1 MLIDGARAIASCLR
15 WVRALH
21 SRLGLA
27 GVVIIA
33 IALSVVAPLGAV
45 AWADPTP
52 VPTPVIPPIPV
63 VDVGDTIINPDTG
76 LPETVTTLV
85 GPDAV
90 ITSKGNA
97 ILLADAVGQTF
108 TGTAADG
115 VTPVTYTVTAVTPNA
130 INPSFGA
137 TSLTLVDASNN
148 VTTATVVTDESAA
161 LAAVPAQAPSGGAG
175 SGSTPFVFPTA
186 TGDVNNVVVSQH
198 GGNGSNGNDG
208 FGIRICFFKCFT
220 IGVPAG
226 DGGGGGNAPDVNS
239 IVASSHGP
247 IETVSDN
254 LPGIVFSSVGG
265 DGGRGGN
272 AYLAE
277 PAGHGGDAGLGGS
290 VNGLSDVTI
299 ITSGANSYGVF
310 AQSRSGVGGHGG
322 SGFIFSEGGAGGAA
336 PGQGGAVT
344 LTNFGNISTSGS
356 GASAIF
362 AQSLGGAAGSG
373 GSSFGIVGEPGQ
385 GSIGGVASDVNIT
398 NGGVIV
404 TGGDGAAGL
413 QGQSIGGSGGSSGT
427 GGGLVTFGSN
437 GAAGGSGGGVGI
449 INLATGSVT
458 THGVGADAIF
468 AQSIGGGGGNAGVSG
483 GVAAFGGS
491 GGGGG
496 SAASVSVENDGA
508 VLTTGADSRGIFAQS
523 VGGGGGS
530 ADGSGGLVSLG
541 GSGSGGGNGASV
553 SVTQSVSGSIITK
566 KVGSDGIFA
575 QSVGGGG
582 GAGSGSGG
590 VVSLGGSGGGG
601 GQGGSVSVAN
611 AGTIETSGD
620 ESRGIFAQS
629 VGGGGGSGGS
639 SGGLVSIGGGG
650 SQASTGGDVVV
661 ANSGYIS
668 TGGNTASA
676 IQAQSIGGGGGDGG
690 SSGGIG
696 LSVGGSGGG
705 GGNSGVVTVG
715 NSGDLLTNGNYSN
728 GIFAQAIGGGGG
740 NGGGSA
746 SGAIGFGGSQG
757 GGGGGGGQGGRVN
770 ISEGGATQTNG
781 DYANGMFAQSV
792 GGGGGNGGF
801 TVSGAIGGSVALGG
815 SGGNGGSGGLVCI
828 NADASCSTAL
838 NNTTAVN
845 IQTAGDQSN
854 GIFAQ
859 SVGGGGGN
867 GGFAIAGAVGIG
879 ISESIAMGGTGGKGG
894 QGSTVLVG
902 ANGQIQTEGMQSN
915 GIEATS
921 IGGGGG
927 NGGFSVAASRLVRRR
942 SGP

>member
-186 TGDVNNVVVSQH
+186 TGDGNNVVVSQH

-226 DGGGGGNAPDVNS
+226 DGGGGGNASDVNS

-277 PAGHGGDAGLGGS
+277 PAGHGGDAGVGGS

-385 GSIGGVASDVNIT
+385 GSIGGVANDVNIT

-553 SVTQSVSGSIITK
+553 SVTQGVNAAIGGAK
-566 KVGSDGIFA
+566 KVGAGGIFA
-575 QSVGGGG
+575 QVGHRQQQRRHHGLSGAEFPYGIFGGNR
-582 GAGSGSGG
+582 SGRAAASA
-590 VVSLGGSGGGG
+590 S
-601 GQGGSVSVAN
+601 QTRA
-611 AGTIETSGD
+611 AIETSGD
-620 ESRGIFAQS
+620 ESRGIFVQS
-629 VGGGGGSGGS
+629 LGDRRQGSRPAATVAS
-639 SGGLVSIGGGG
+639 S
-650 SQASTGGDVVV
+650 ASTAANGGMP
-661 ANSGYIS
+661 GKYRLRRRRRGQFELHFYGRRHRS
-668 TGGNTASA
+668 TGDPRA
-676 IQAQSIGGGGGDGG
+676 IDRRRGRQWRFRGVGLRRPVRKCQHRRWRSRRQAAVTRAATS
-690 SSGGIG
+690 
-696 LSVGGSGGG
+696 
-705 GGNSGVVTVG
+705 TVG
-715 NSGDLLTNGNYSN
+715 HT
-728 GIFAQAIGGGGG
+728 
-740 NGGGSA
+740 
-746 SGAIGFGGSQG
+746 
-757 GGGGGGGQGGRVN
+757 
-770 ISEGGATQTNG
+770 
-781 DYANGMFAQSV
+781 
-792 GGGGGNGGF
+792 
-801 TVSGAIGGSVALGG
+801 
-815 SGGNGGSGGLVCI
+815 
-828 NADASCSTAL
+828 
-838 NNTTAVN
+838 
-845 IQTAGDQSN
+845 
-854 GIFAQ
+854 
-859 SVGGGGGN
+859 
-867 GGFAIAGAVGIG
+867 
-879 ISESIAMGGTGGKGG
+879 
-894 QGSTVLVG
+894 
-902 ANGQIQTEGMQSN
+902 GQIC
-915 GIEATS
+915 
-921 IGGGGG
+921 
-927 NGGFSVAASRLVRRR
+927 
-942 SGP
+942 